1 MKSCTTDSTNFVQ
14 LLETNENKDCLVIY
28 NVSFDNLHWILKH
41 NRAVTE
47 MSNRRFF
54 FWSDN
59 MHIIGKYKGF
69 PFDVSPDAWESLTFW
84 LKIQADAIC
93 RLSELASFIEKALQI
108 RSKIFVA
115 EKFICRFFAILI
127 IMTVLVWCWVE
138 KCCDELLQVSVSAI
152 SLMVWALAIL
162 LSYIYFAI
170 CTILWHHI
178 CKKAFNEN

>member
-108 RSKIFVA
+108 RSKI
-115 EKFICRFFAILI
+115 L
-127 IMTVLVWCWVE
+127 
-138 KCCDELLQVSVSAI
+138 DLQSFLWKTGLDNES
-152 SLMVWALAIL
+152 WH
-162 LSYIYFAI
+162 SY
-170 CTILWHHI
+170 TIRQSKGRGYHRWT
-178 CKKAFNEN
+178 